1 MDSRLYQIAVFGLA
15 LGLSPALAQT
25 PLPAPGD
32 SQPGGR
38 VAELRALD
46 KITARTIDIQAPV
59 DETVRFGT
67 LDITVRYCRT
77 RPPEEPPET
86 FAFLEIDDEPPG
98 RVRRQV
104 FSGWM
109 FASSPALNPLEH
121 PVYDVWVLSCQVEA
135 ATPTAD

>member
-1 MDSRLYQIAVFGLA
+1 MDSRLYPLAILGLA
-15 LGLSPALAQT
+15 FGLSPAAAQA
-25 PLPAPGD
+25 PAPDAAVAG
-32 SQPGGR
+32 PGER

-46 KITARTIDIQAPV
+46 KITARTFDIEAPV

-98 RVRRQV
+98 RIRRPV

-109 FASSPALNPLEH
+109 VASSPALNPLEH
-121 PVYDVWVLSCQVEA
+121 PVYDVWVLTCRA
-135 ATPTAD
+135 AHADRAG